1 MINREN
7 FNETFKYISN
17 DVVVQIIDLFIEVH
31 DEDLK
36 SIERCIL
43 DKDFINLNFHAHHL
57 KGSMANF
64 MDPEA
69 TELIIKLEEMGLNSS
84 EEGLTETF
92 AELQTAVK
100 ALVQELHAKRIEML
114 T

>member
-1 MINREN
+1 MINRKN

-36 SIERCIL
+36 SIEQCIL

-64 MDPEA
+64 MDPDA
-69 TELIIKLEEMGLNSS
+69 TELIIKLEEMGLNRS
-84 EEGLTETF
+84 EEELTETF

-100 ALVQELHAKRIEML
+100 VLVRELHVKRIEML

>member
-7 FNETFKYISN
+7 FNETFKYIGN
-17 DVVVQIIDLFIEVH
+17 DVILQIIDLFIEIH

-36 SIERCIL
+36 SIEQCIL

-69 TELIIKLEEMGLNSS
+69 TELILKLEEMGLNNS

-92 AELQTAVK
+92 AELQSAVK
-100 ALVQELHAKRIEML
+100 ALVRELQVKRKELL

>member
-17 DVVVQIIDLFIEVH
+17 NVVVQIIDLFIEIH
-31 DEDLK
+31 DQDLK
-36 SIERCIL
+36 YIEQCIL

-69 TELIIKLEEMGLNSS
+69 TELILKLEEMGLNNS
-84 EEGLTETF
+84 EEELAETF
-92 AELQTAVK
+92 AKLKTAVK
-100 ALVQELHAKRIEML
+100 VLVQELHVKRKELL

>member
-17 DVVVQIIDLFIEVH
+17 NVVVQIIDMFIEVH
-31 DEDLK
+31 DKDLK
-36 SIERCIL
+36 LIEQCVIH
-43 DKDFINLNFHAHHL
+43 KDFVNLNFHAHHL

-69 TELIIKLEEMGLNSS
+69 TELILKLEEMGLNKS

-92 AELQTAVK
+92 AELQSAIK
-100 ALVQELHAKRIEML
+100 ALVRELQVKRAEL
-114 T
+114 LS